1 MSNVATP
8 TQRNRASMRRWD
20 SLCSVAHPF
29 LGIMQQKEAHMRWRG
44 IRGLIGLLALVA
56 LAATACT
63 TSSTTGKSTPTATN
77 SANGTPSASGL
88 ATVPCK
94 FSPAGPATCYRL
106 TVPEDRANPHGAKV
120 QLAAAVLKSSGPNP
134 PADPIIFLQGGPGGG
149 VLQDFG
155 TQLSPQI
162 LSALF
167 GNRDVILLD
176 QRGTGYST
184 PSLQCSE
191 IVGLQYQT
199 SSNLPIDQQ
208 VQQQNNAITACH
220 TRLTKAGVH
229 LGAYTTLADANDV
242 HDLIVALG
250 YSQVDLYG
258 VSYGTRLALEVMR
271 SFPARIRSVVLDS
284 TVPPQ
289 LRLLTSI
296 PSDTERVFKTLWDG
310 CAKDAACSARYP
322 NLEQT
327 FYGVYNDLQAN
338 PITFETQDQGQGD
351 EKNGQVF
358 TVYFHGD
365 DLVNLLFS
373 AFYDPLAI
381 PQLPKMIY
389 QLKVRDTSIASS
401 LYGQLIFDSSVAW
414 GMYYSVECAEDV
426 DLVTAA
432 QIASAGQAYPAAI
445 RADQVAS
452 LQGEIPGCQT
462 WNVSTVSASESQPVS
477 SAIPTLILEGE
488 YDPITPPANGDLVG
502 QTLSNSSAFLIPGVG
517 HGVLFNDL
525 SFCATKIAQAFWT
538 TPASKPDGSCVSGV
552 GEPNFQ

>member
-1 MSNVATP
+1 
-8 TQRNRASMRRWD
+8 
-20 SLCSVAHPF
+20 
-29 LGIMQQKEAHMRWRG
+29 MRWRG

-77 SANGTPSASGL
+77 PTSGTPSASGL

-94 FSPAGPATCYRL
+94 FTPAGPATCYTL

-120 QLAAAVLKSSGPNP
+120 QLAVAVLKSGDPNP
-134 PADPIIFLQGGPGGG
+134 ASEPVIFLQGGPGGG
-149 VLQDFG
+149 VLHDFG
-155 TQLSPQI
+155 SQFSPQI

-167 GNRDVILLD
+167 GNHNVILLD

-191 IVGLQYQT
+191 IVALQYQT
-199 SSNLPIDQQ
+199 SSDLPINQQ
-208 VQQQNNAITACH
+208 VRQQNDALTTCYH
-220 TRLTKAGVH
+220 RLTSAGVH

-271 SFPARIRSVVLDS
+271 SFPQHVRSVVLDS

-289 LRLLTSI
+289 LKLLTSI

-310 CAKDAACSARYP
+310 CAKDATCSSKYP

-327 FYGVYNDLQAN
+327 FYGVYNDLQTN
-338 PITFETQDQGQGD
+338 PITFETQDQNPSDDKSGQT
-351 EKNGQVF
+351 F

-365 DLVNLLFS
+365 DLVNLLFT

-426 DLVTAA
+426 DFVTAD

-452 LQGEIPGCQT
+452 LQGEIQGCQT
-462 WNVSTVSASESQPVS
+462 WNVGTVSTSESQPVS

-488 YDPITPPANGDLVG
+488 YDPVTPPSNGDLVA

-525 SFCATKIAQAFWT
+525 SFCATKIAQAFWAA
-538 TPASKPDGSCVSGV
+538 PSSKPDGSCVSSV
-552 GEPNFQ
+552 GEPKFQ